1 MNTRIDTPVTRS
13 TSAAVAV
20 SPGLESHHRRFSWGA
35 IAAGMVIAVVVQL
48 VLSLLGTGIGMSTI
62 DPLRYS
68 SPDASSFGLGAG
80 IWWVVSSV
88 LALFAGGWVAG
99 HLAHSSD
106 RTDALLHGLLT
117 WGVATI
123 VTVYLLASVV
133 GSVARGGANLL
144 GKAASVTAA
153 GAAAVAGPASDMA
166 KRQID
171 ASGISLD
178 TVKSQVQQLLA
189 QTGKPGLQAGAI
201 AGQASAAAG
210 QLTDAAGTAG
220 SNGGSAADDL
230 QGALQKIITS
240 GKSTVDQADRES
252 VINVMMA
259 RTGATRPEAEQRVDG
274 WIKSYQDTRA
284 KIDQQT
290 AAAEAKARQAADDA
304 ASASSKAAFV
314 GFVALVLGAI
324 AAAIGGLLA
333 RRPVLVGR
341 DVHTTTAY
349 RA

>member
-1 MNTRIDTPVTRS
+1 MNTRIDPPANRNS
-13 TSAAVAV
+13 TAAVTV
-20 SPGLESHHRRFSWGA
+20 TPGFDTHAHHRRFSWGA
-35 IAAGMVIAVVVQL
+35 IAAGMVIAIVVQL
-48 VLSLLGTGIGMSTI
+48 VLSLLGTGIGTI

-68 SPDASSFGLGAG
+68 SPDASTFGLGAG
-80 IWWVVSSV
+80 IWWIVSSV
-88 LALFAGGWVAG
+88 ISLFAGGWVAG
-99 HLAHSSD
+99 HLANSPD

-133 GSVARGGANLL
+133 GSVARGGASLL
-144 GKAASVTAA
+144 GKAAGAAAA
-153 GAAAVAGPASDMA
+153 GASAVAGPATDLA
-166 KRQID
+166 KRQLD
-171 ASGISLD
+171 ASGVDLD
-178 TVKSQVQQLLA
+178 TVKNQVQQLLA

-210 QLTDAAGTAG
+210 QLTDAAASAG
-220 SNGGSAADDL
+220 STGGSAADDL
-230 QGALQKIITS
+230 QGALQKIISS

-252 VINVMMA
+252 IVNVMMS
-259 RTGATRPEAEQRVDG
+259 RTGASRPEAEQRVDG

-284 KIDQQT
+284 KIDQQA

-304 ASASSKAAFV
+304 ASASSKAAFG

-324 AAAIGGLLA
+324 AAALGGSMA
-333 RRPVLVGR
+333 SRPVLVSR
-341 DVHTTTAY
+341 EVPASTAY